1 SLGEDSVVVRKSSGS
16 GAERELEDVRLLDL
30 AKGKDVIWDSAQ
42 ARDGEHPGT
51 VMLEAGMLIVNW
63 TDGTEIVDAASGASL
78 GSIGKRLSQCTAEGS
93 TVLSGRYPDPDSQ
106 RFGWPIVLERTR
118 AGVDIAEVRNRF
130 ISGISGA
137 YDGRFFVDVE
147 GDAAASSDGRDE
159 VSDSNGGAASIDTG
173 GAVIDSDLTGRFH
186 HLSDEGYALFM
197 TCHPHSCTSDSSWDI
212 RRVG

>member
-78 GSIGKRLSQCTAEGS
+78 GSIGKRLSQCTAGGATVRCDS
-93 TVLSGRYPDPDSQ
+93 TPDPDGQ
-106 RFGWPIVLERTR
+106 RLGSPTGLERTKS
-118 AGVDIAEVRNRF
+118 GVGGTEVR
-130 ISGISGA
+130 
-137 YDGRFFVDVE
+137 DGCQH
-147 GDAAASSDGRDE
+147 GR
-159 VSDSNGGAASIDTG
+159 TG
-173 GAVIDSDLTGRFH
+173 GCA
-186 HLSDEGYALFM
+186 
-197 TCHPHSCTSDSSWDI
+197 
-212 RRVG
+212 